1 MNKKDI
7 LSYIII
13 IIVVVLIRTFIITL
27 VKVDGTSMNPTL
39 NDKDLLILK
48 KYDKSI
54 ERFDIVVVKYNKL
67 KLVKRVI
74 GLPGEKI
81 KITSTKVGNN
91 VSSTIYINGE
101 KLEENYGIE
110 NIRPEYVGLAK
121 EEITLASDEYFVI
134 GDNRNNSSD
143 SRIIGP
149 IKKKDIKGI
158 TTTRIFPLTK
168 FGKIDK

>member
-13 IIVVVLIRTFIITL
+13 IIVVVLIRTFLITL
-27 VKVDGTSMNPTL
+27 VKVDGTSMYPTL
-39 NDKDLLILK
+39 NDNDLLILK
-48 KYDKSI
+48 KYDKNI
-54 ERFDIVVVKYNKL
+54 ERFDIVVVKYNKS

-81 KITSTKVGNN
+81 KITTTKVGNN
-91 VSSTIYINGE
+91 ITSTIYINGE
-101 KLEENYGIE
+101 KLEENYGYEKIE
-110 NIRPEYVGLAK
+110 NAGIAK
-121 EEITLASDEYFVI
+121 EEITLGEDEFFVM

-149 IKKKDIKGI
+149 IKKKDIVGV
-158 TTTRIFPLTK
+158 TNTRIFPLNK
-168 FGKIDK
+168 IGKIDK